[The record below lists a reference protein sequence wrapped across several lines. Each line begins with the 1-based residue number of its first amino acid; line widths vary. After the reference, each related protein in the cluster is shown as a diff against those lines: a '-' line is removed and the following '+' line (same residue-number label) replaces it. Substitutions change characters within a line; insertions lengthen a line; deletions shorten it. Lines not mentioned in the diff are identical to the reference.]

1 MDTMYLDTLER
12 QVKNNELFENIFE
25 QVVSIL
31 TSFICFQR
39 EEEPIVLANYVVST
53 YFYNAFQFTPY
64 IHINSP
70 DFQCGKST
78 LLDILYELC
87 YNSMKSAN
95 ISSAIHRF
103 TDYQKGT
110 LLLDEMDRY
119 DNDERK
125 EMVGILNSGFSKRGG
140 KTHRLVG
147 NSHQTQEFDTYCPKV
162 FCSIGSEAINP
173 TLVDRSIPIALDRAT
188 PEQLKETEMFIWT
201 PTLEDRFDAISMQLE
216 NLAQEVDEENNPFF
230 DIEDY
235 LTSIAIM
242 KATNPNARAIDITA
256 PLLTIACLG
265 NLEWAT
271 ESLNAFNV
279 LTSRDTVA
287 MSVPRQLLGL
297 CYEIYQQ
304 TTEDKIFTR
313 DLADK
318 INFFEDS
325 QFASWNRGNGI
336 NPSQVTKNLKDF
348 VGTSKDIRIG
358 SNNGKGFYWNDF
370 IPAFDKH
377 IPRDVPNQSKVDNE

>member
-1 MDTMYLDTLER
+1 
-12 QVKNNELFENIFE
+12 
-25 QVVSIL
+25 
-31 TSFICFQR
+31 
-39 EEEPIVLANYVVST
+39 
-53 YFYNAFQFTPY
+53 
-64 IHINSP
+64 
-70 DFQCGKST
+70 
-78 LLDILYELC
+78 
-87 YNSMKSAN
+87 MKSAN

-119 DNDERK
+119 DNEERR

-297 CYEIYQQ
+297 CYEIFEQ